1 MNKTFYIFIYTIF
14 IAFPALAQFEV
25 SAEFRPRFELNNGYV
40 MVPTDTSDV
49 TAYVTQRTRL
59 NISYKQEKYSLYLSL
74 QDVRNWGDEN
84 IATGTG
90 AFLRS
95 GSSGIHQAW
104 MQFKAGEN
112 SHLKIGRQAFIY
124 DDQRLLAGRNWNQY
138 GQTYDAILFSTN
150 KNKWTIDLAI
160 SYNNDAAKGGSA
172 AFGLNNFNVDP
183 LNRRLRTL
191 NFIYIKNQINSDWY
205 VSATGLVTGYQKDKT
220 TNTTYLLATYGAYS
234 KFKKG
239 GFEAQGNIFGQAGKS
254 QTGKDVQA
262 FMVTAEASYRT
273 GKIKPGIGIDILS
286 GQDASNTD
294 QDYQSKYHTFDI
306 FYGVRFMRYGFMN
319 QYVVPSNTLNGGWID
334 IYPNLHLFPNAK
346 NRITIDYHLFSLQ
359 QAVAKPNSPG
369 EFLEGTLG
377 SELDI
382 VWHHQFSKELSSSI
396 GFTYYFTN
404 DTFAFIKKIDPAHIG
419 TPYFG
424 WVMLTFKPTLFTN

>member
-1 MNKTFYIFIYTIF
+1 MNKTFLILVLNILVSS
-14 IAFPALAQFEV
+14 IAIAQFEV
-25 SAEFRPRFELNNGYV
+25 SAELRPRFELNNGYV
-40 MVPTDTSDV
+40 MTPTDTSDV
-49 TAYVTQRTRL
+49 TAYVSQRTRINL
-59 NISYKQEKYSLYLSL
+59 SYKSKAYSMYLSL

-104 MQFKAGEN
+104 MQFKTSEN
-112 SHLKIGRQAFIY
+112 TRLKIGRQAFIY

-138 GQTYDAILFSTN
+138 GQAYDAVLFSRS
-150 KNKWTIDLAI
+150 KNSWTLDLAL

-172 AFGLNNFNVDP
+172 AFGLNNFTADP
-183 LNRRLRTL
+183 ISRRLRTL
-191 NFIYIKNQINSDWY
+191 NFIYIKKQISKDWY

-220 TNTTYLLATYGAYS
+220 TNTTYLMATYGAYS

-239 GFEAQGNIFGQAGKS
+239 GFEAQGNIFGQSGKS
-254 QTGKDVQA
+254 QSGKDVQA

-286 GQDASNTD
+286 GQDASKTD
-294 QDYQSKYHTFDI
+294 PDYQSKLHTFDV
-306 FYGVRFMRYGFMN
+306 FYGIRFMRYGFMN
-319 QYVVPSNTLNGGWID
+319 QYVVPSNTLNGGWVD
-334 IYPNLHLFPNAK
+334 IYPHLHLFPNPK
-346 NRITIDYHLFSLQ
+346 NRITVDYHIFSLQ

-369 EFLEGTLG
+369 EYLEGSLG

-382 VWHHQFSKELSSSI
+382 AWHHQFSKELSSSI

-404 DTFAFIKKIDPAHIG
+404 DTFAFMKKIDPAHMG

-424 WVMLTFKPTLFTN
+424 WVMLTFKPTLFSN